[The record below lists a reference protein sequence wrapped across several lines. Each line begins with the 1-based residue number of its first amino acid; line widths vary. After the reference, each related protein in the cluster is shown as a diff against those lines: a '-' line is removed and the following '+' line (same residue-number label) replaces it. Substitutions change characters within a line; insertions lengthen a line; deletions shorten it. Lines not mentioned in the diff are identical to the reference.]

1 MIINIE
7 KKINLEYEFLDQ
19 NIETH
24 LFNKI
29 KKTFEGECI
38 KEHGYI
44 LSVLR
49 LIEIKDNI
57 ISNANSELLFTAV
70 FEADVLKPEI
80 NSIFMGKVVMIL
92 PTGIFVETQNILK
105 ILIPKNGFIG
115 YEYNQAENSY
125 SKNDNKIMKDSIVKV
140 SITKTKY
147 AKKSFSCFGNL
158 IEN

>member
-57 ISNANSELLFTAV
+57 IYIICAFLNII
-70 FEADVLKPEI
+70 I
-80 NSIFMGKVVMIL
+80 NTRDYTL
-92 PTGIFVETQNILK
+92 
-105 ILIPKNGFIG
+105 
-115 YEYNQAENSY
+115 
-125 SKNDNKIMKDSIVKV
+125 
-140 SITKTKY
+140 
-147 AKKSFSCFGNL
+147 NL
-158 IEN
+158 HT